1 MSVNWLYFLAELW
14 LNLFKLSWLNCD
26 ELHERMT
33 VMIIPCV
40 IIVVFLWQ
48 YWAAGSVLH
57 CDTRLWPHVQ
67 SAGKS
72 NETEPVICCVC
83 KVACP
88 KLPLCA
94 HFTPAEPWPPARG
107 VSLIS
112 PLLGGFIVDQ
122 FSHWLFMI
130 CFIAFCVRKV
140 KKRPFIMT
148 AGKGIHKDSIC
159 FSLSPS
165 FWRWGYFF
173 FICNK
178 KACQM
183 PFG

>member
-1 MSVNWLYFLAELW
+1 MDCISLPMWMNVFEYPWL
-14 LNLFKLSWLNCD
+14 SSD
-26 ELHERMT
+26 ELHQSMT
-33 VMIIPCV
+33 VMISPWALSCYSV
-40 IIVVFLWQ
+40 ISL
-48 YWAAGSVLH
+48 ASLGS
-57 CDTRLWPHVQ
+57 RLRLSIAMRHQAPAPW
-67 SAGKS
+67 S
-72 NETEPVICCVC
+72 NETEPQLVLPAVTIICCIC
-83 KVACP
+83 KDCP
-88 KLPLCA
+88 NLPLRA
-94 HFTPAEPWPPARG
+94 FFTPAEPWPPARG

-165 FWRWGYFF
+165 F
-173 FICNK
+173 
-178 KACQM
+178 
-183 PFG
+183 